1 MLRRIKVMLAL
12 AAAMTM
18 LLVVVGAAPAM
29 ADDIDRQCFPFCDGH
44 NHNDFDNFDH
54 HDFVNFDHNDFDEFD
69 IDDCE
74 LAFID
79 GDDELV
85 WVCEVDFD

>member
-1 MLRRIKVMLAL
+1 MLRRIKVILAL

-18 LLVVVGAAPAM
+18 LLAVGAAPAM

-44 NHNDFDNFDH
+44 NHND
-54 HDFVNFDHNDFDEFD
+54 NFDHNDFDNFDEFD

-79 GDDELV
+79 GELV